1 METEKLTKYQRAKKK
16 VAEIRGFYNHLA
28 IYIVVIAALFVLRG
42 SVNVIVIRAESLGNP
57 EFLNWLDW
65 NFYGTPI
72 LWGIGL
78 AFHGIKVFGNLS
90 FFGSQWEEKKIRE
103 FMDEDENRS
112 KWK

>member
-1 METEKLTKYQRAKKK
+1 METEKLTKYQRAKKR

-42 SVNVIVIRAESLGNP
+42 RVNVIVIRAESLGNP
-57 EFLNWLDW
+57 EFLQWLDW

-78 AFHGIKVFGNLS
+78 AFHGIKVFGNIS
-90 FFGSQWEEKKIRE
+90 FFGRQWEEKKIQE
-103 FMDEDENRS
+103 FLKDD
-112 KWK
+112 KDKAQWK